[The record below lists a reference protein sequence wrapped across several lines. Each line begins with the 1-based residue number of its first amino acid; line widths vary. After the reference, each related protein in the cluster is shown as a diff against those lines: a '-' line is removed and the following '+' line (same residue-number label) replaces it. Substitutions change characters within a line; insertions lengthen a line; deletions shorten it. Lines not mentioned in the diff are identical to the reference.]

1 MKRLPVIIML
11 AFALPYGAFGQA
23 PAPEPSKMGP
33 GRQSSAALVGTWR
46 LVSFESRTTGG
57 EIRRPLGPAAK
68 GQLLYDAAGHMSA
81 HLMDP
86 DRPPFASG
94 DLTRGSD
101 AEVRAAMAGYI
112 AYYGTYTLD
121 LSRGVVTHHVQGAL
135 FPNWIGGDQVRYVRL
150 DGDRL
155 TITTPPIRIGG
166 EDSTTVL
173 VWERAR

>member
-1 MKRLPVIIML
+1 MSAGPFTGCVSEVPQRRAARLDT
-11 AFALPYGAFGQA
+11 A
-23 PAPEPSKMGP
+23 P
-33 GRQSSAALVGTWR
+33 ALVGTWR
-46 LVSFESRTTGG
+46 LVSLESRTTGG
-57 EIRRPLGPAAK
+57 EIRYQLGRAAR

-81 HLMDP
+81 QLMDP
-86 DRPPFASG
+86 ERPQFASG
-94 DLTRGSD
+94 DLARGSD
-101 AEVRAAMAGYI
+101 AEVRAAMVGYI

-135 FPNWIGGDQVRYVRL
+135 FPNWVGGDQVRYFRL

-155 TITTPPIRIGG
+155 TITTPPIRIGA

>member
-1 MKRLPVIIML
+1 MRSVFVVALLVGGSVGPL
-11 AFALPYGAFGQA
+11 ADVPRDPRAC
-23 PAPEPSKMGP
+23 PAHQDARS
-33 GRQSSAALVGTWR
+33 ALVGVWR
-46 LVSFESRTTGG
+46 LVALESRTTSG
-57 EIRRPLGPAAK
+57 EIRHPLGRAAR
-68 GQLLYDAAGHMSA
+68 GQLMYDSAGRMSA
-81 HLMDP
+81 QLMDP
-86 DRPPFASG
+86 DRPTFASG

-101 AEVRAAMAGYI
+101 AELRAAVAGYI
-112 AYYGTYTLD
+112 AYYGTYTVD

-135 FPNWIGGDQVRYVRL
+135 FPNWVGGDQVRYFRL

>member
-1 MKRLPVIIML
+1 MRVVFVALL
-11 AFALPYGAFGQA
+11 AAMSA
-23 PAPEPSKMGP
+23 GP
-33 GRQSSAALVGTWR
+33 FTGCVSGGPQRHAARPDTATALVGTWR
-46 LVSFESRTTGG
+46 LVSFESRTAGG
-57 EIRRPLGPAAK
+57 EIRYQLGRAAR

-81 HLMDP
+81 QLMDP
-86 DRPPFASG
+86 ERSQFASG
-94 DLTRGSD
+94 DLARGSD

-121 LSRGVVTHHVQGAL
+121 LSGGVVTHHVQGAL
-135 FPNWIGGDQVRYVRL
+135 FPNWVGGDQVRYFRL